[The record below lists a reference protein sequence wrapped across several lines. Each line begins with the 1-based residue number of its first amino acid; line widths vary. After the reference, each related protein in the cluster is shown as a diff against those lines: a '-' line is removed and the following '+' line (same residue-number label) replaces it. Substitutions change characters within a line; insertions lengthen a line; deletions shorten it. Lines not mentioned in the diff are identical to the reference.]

1 MQSSILNSLA
11 ESNQDTI
18 LDNEMLIETLAISK
32 EKSKEIAIS
41 LKKSE
46 LIGKTVSEKREQ
58 YREVSVRGSVLY
70 FVIASLSS
78 VDPMY
83 QNSLAYVKKKFN
95 ETIRRIIGYEE
106 TSLEEDL

>member
-1 MQSSILNSLA
+1 M
-11 ESNQDTI
+11 
-18 LDNEMLIETLAISK
+18 
-32 EKSKEIAIS
+32 
-41 LKKSE
+41 
-46 LIGKTVSEKREQ
+46 SEKREQ

-95 ETIRRIIGYEE
+95 ETIRRILGI
-106 TSLEEDL
+106 EDLVSQEYESEVDLTVDEGQEEENGHMPD